1 MMIEELKNLIDID
14 IEKLEVKENDIVIIR
29 FDYYSIPKEQLNSY
43 IKYIVEKYSTIKI
56 IAIPNTVTIKSMS
69 LENLIDIRN
78 KLDDY
83 IKEYKNNE

>member
-1 MMIEELKNLIDID
+1 MIEELKNLIDI
-14 IEKLEVKENDIVIIR
+14 EKLQVKENDIVVIR
-29 FDYYSIPKEQLNSY
+29 FDNYSISKEQLDSFM
-43 IKYIVEKYSTIKI
+43 KHMVEKYSTIKF
-56 IAIPNTVTIKSMS
+56 IAIPNTVTIESMS

>member
-1 MMIEELKNLIDID
+1 MIIEELKNLID

-29 FDYYSIPKEQLNSY
+29 FDYSIPKEQLNNF
-43 IKYIVEKYSTIKI
+43 IKYMVEKYSTIKF
-56 IAIPNTVTIKSMS
+56 IAIPNTVTIESMS

>member
-1 MMIEELKNLIDID
+1 MIIEELKNLID

-29 FDYYSIPKEQLNSY
+29 FDYSIPKEQLASF
-43 IKYIVEKYSTIKI
+43 IKYIVEKYSTIKF
-56 IAIPNTVTIKSMS
+56 IAIPNIVTIESMS

>member
-1 MMIEELKNLIDID
+1 MIKELKNLVDL
-14 IEKLEVKENDIVIIR
+14 EKLEVKENDIVIIR
-29 FDYYSIPKEQLNSY
+29 FDYSIPIEQLASF
-43 IKYIVEKYSTIKI
+43 IKYIVEKYSTIKF
-56 IAIPNTVTIKSMS
+56 IAIPNTVTIESMS

>member
-1 MMIEELKNLIDID
+1 MMIKELKNLID

-29 FDYYSIPKEQLNSY
+29 FDCSIPKEQLNNF
-43 IKYIVEKYSTIKI
+43 IKYMVEKYSTIKF
-56 IAIPNTVTIKSMS
+56 IAIPNTVTIESMS